1 MSDFAARSAISR
13 MNMREVA
20 LAVHYTGLSQDLR
33 DMAAAIPEVEQEKLL
48 ARRNEMCETFG
59 LAPQPKQAKPFAFS
73 NGIAVIPVQGTLV
86 NRFGQS
92 YGFVTGYNF
101 IARQLAQAMADDEV
115 KGIIYDVNSYGGEAA
130 GCFELAA
137 AIREASKTKPSMSVV
152 DSNAYSAGYALASAA
167 SKMYV
172 TPSGGVGSIGVVA
185 MHMSFEKMLDKE
197 GVKVTF
203 IQFGA
208 HKTDGNPYED
218 LSAEAKANIQASVNK
233 SGEAFVAL
241 VAENRSIDKAKVKAT
256 EAKTYRADEALSL
269 GLIDAIAT
277 PQAAAQVLFD
287 ELSGSI
293 SETVKKDDA
302 MSEKTEAQPGA
313 NDRATNTAANAQ
325 AANPVVT
332 PTAGPSAEDA
342 RVAERARVKGI
353 LNCEEAKGKS
363 ALANHLAMETDMS
376 AESAKAILKA
386 SASEAPA
393 AAAPNAFQAA
403 MEASANPNVGA
414 GLAAPAAGAQGS
426 ADLAAS
432 ILRDQA
438 ALTGEKFAV
447 PAK

>member
-33 DMAAAIPEVEQEKLL
+33 DMAAANTEVEQEKLM
-48 ARRNEMCETFG
+48 ARRNEMCESFG

-73 NGIAVIPVQGTLV
+73 NGIAVIPIQGTLL
-86 NRFGQS
+86 NRFSAS

-115 KGIIYDVNSYGGEAA
+115 KAIIYDVNSYGGEAA

-137 AIREASKTKPSMSVV
+137 VIREANATKPSISVV

-167 SKMYV
+167 GKMYV

-185 MHMSFEKMLDKE
+185 MHMSFEKMLNE
-197 GVKVTF
+197 MGLKVTF

-218 LSAEAKANIQASVNK
+218 LSADAKANIQASVNK
-233 SGEAFVAL
+233 SGEAFVSL
-241 VAENRSIDKAKVKAT
+241 VADNRNIDKAKVKAT

-287 ELSGSI
+287 ELSGST
-293 SETVKKDDA
+293 SETVSKDDA
-302 MSEKTEAQPGA
+302 MSQQTAAQPGA
-313 NDRATNTAANAQ
+313 TDQANTEAAAAQAAQQAAATATAAN
-325 AANPVVT
+325 
-332 PTAGPSAEDA
+332 DA

-353 LNCEEAKGKS
+353 TTCEEAKGKG
-363 ALANHLAMETDMS
+363 ALANHLAMETEMS
-376 AESAKAILKA
+376 VDAAKAILKA
-386 SASEAPA
+386 SAPEAA
-393 AAAPNAFQAA
+393 AAAPNTFQAA
-403 MEASANPNVGA
+403 MDNTANPNVGA
-414 GLAAPAAGAQGS
+414 GSGSGS
-426 ADLAAS
+426 ASGQTSTEMAAS

-438 ALTGEKFAV
+438 SMTGEKFAV
-447 PAK
+447 LATK